1 MPDKRKDDEVEK
13 GAAKGGGSK
22 AAYYARLRERMGE
35 EGSGVDWEGDDE
47 EGRYG
52 ALLKHDDRERELFG
66 SYRDSNQKL
75 GDLFMKNPKFAAM
88 MSDVMKGS
96 DPSVAFVKFF
106 GRDALDA
113 SDDDEKMQMITE
125 ANQEYLN
132 RVSESEE
139 LRKRQEENLE
149 KSGAEM
155 EAFQTE
161 KGLGDE
167 EFAKFVDAVYNV
179 VEQGLEG
186 LIGRDFLE
194 IFWRGL
200 NYEADLQDAANAGR
214 VEARNEK
221 IELANRTR
229 QGDGVPDLHGGKSGG
244 DVEAGVQPRRR
255 SFYS

>member
-1 MPDKRKDDEVEK
+1 MAEIGTGENGK
-13 GAAKGGGSK
+13 GTPEGGGAK

-35 EGSGVDWEGDDE
+35 DGHGVDWEGDDD

-52 ALLKHDDRERELFG
+52 ALLKYDDREQELLG
-66 SYRDSNQKL
+66 SYRDSNQRL

-88 MSDVMKGS
+88 MSEVMKGS
-96 DPSVAFVKFF
+96 DPSVAFIKFF

-113 SDDDEKMQMITE
+113 SEDEEKMKLITG

-132 RVSESEE
+132 RVAKSEE

-149 KSGAEM
+149 KSGVEM
-155 EAFQTE
+155 DAFQVE
-161 KGLGDE
+161 KGMGDE

-179 VEQGLEG
+179 IERGLEG
-186 LIGRDFLE
+186 LIGKDFLE

-200 NYEADLQDAANAGR
+200 NYEQDLQDAANAGR

-221 IELANRTR
+221 IVLANRTR
-229 QGDGVPDLHGGKSGG
+229 RGDGVPDLHAGKSSG
-244 DVEAGVQPRRR
+244 DLQVEPKPRRR